1 MHGSLLR
8 VLSGCGRLDSNQRSS
23 PYEGDE
29 IGLFSTPRGCGGR
42 TRTCDFQLMRMAS
55 YHCSTPQYIGVSF
68 PVGPHDRTK
77 MKGNEDN
84 RSNWQSGQLYY
95 SFMFRTITERNIVF
109 GYSALMHAN
118 RRFWCLG
125 TELNRRHEDFQSSAL
140 PTELPRHM
148 CGPPLSR
155 TGIDPQQIYFASLY
169 FYKAFSTKPH
179 IGLRSSF
186 VASAGGSL
194 ICEIHVNA
202 LMVDLVLSISPNYV
216 GWCVPFTTPISV
228 AHCALRVTTP
238 FAVSYLRPL
247 VAPT

>member
-1 MHGSLLR
+1 MTKLNWHGSLLR

-42 TRTCDFQLMRMAS
+42 TRTCDLQFMRLTSYQLLHPAVYRGSVFRSDPTTAPKWKETKIIEVIGKADNYITRSCFEPLLRGTSSLAIRYWCMLTDAS
-55 YHCSTPQYIGVSF
+55 GAWSRN
-68 PVGPHDRTK
+68 RT
-77 MKGNEDN
+77 
-84 RSNWQSGQLYY
+84 SATWIFSPLLYLLSY
-95 SFMFRTITERNIVF
+95 PSI
-109 GYSALMHAN
+109 L
-118 RRFWCLG
+118 
-125 TELNRRHEDFQSSAL
+125 
-140 PTELPRHM
+140 

-202 LMVDLVLSISPNYV
+202 LV
-216 GWCVPFTTPISV
+216 
-228 AHCALRVTTP
+228 
-238 FAVSYLRPL
+238 
-247 VAPT
+247 

>member
-1 MHGSLLR
+1 MRGQ
-8 VLSGCGRLDSNQRSS
+8 DSNLRL
-23 PYEGDE
+23 PTYEDGE
-29 IGLFSTPRGCGGR
+29 LPLLYPAIS
-42 TRTCDFQLMRMAS
+42 M
-55 YHCSTPQYIGVSF
+55 GVSF

-148 CGPPLSR
+148 ENKGLFLR
-155 TGIDPQQIYFASLY
+155 TPYVFTNFQFSIAKAGSNSTLYSKVQIYFASLY

-179 IGLRSSF
+179 ISLRSSF

-194 ICEIHVNA
+194 ICKFM
-202 LMVDLVLSISPNYV
+202 L
-216 GWCVPFTTPISV
+216 TP
-228 AHCALRVTTP
+228 
-238 FAVSYLRPL
+238 
-247 VAPT
+247 